1 MMRVRF
7 QTTGGIAFFPGLAAP
22 RTIDVDTL
30 DDETREKLTRL
41 IRDVDFFSLR
51 PQPST
56 RPGAADHCTYQIT
69 VEDGSRRHTVNLC
82 DPVTSTSLQQ
92 LIDVLRRL

>member
-1 MMRVRF
+1 MRVRF
-7 QTTGGIAFFPGLAAP
+7 RTTGGVAFFPGLAAP

-30 DDETREKLTRL
+30 DDKTRAKLTSL
-41 IRDVDFFSLR
+41 IRDVDFFNLR

-69 VEDGSRRHTVNLC
+69 VKDGSRHHTVSVC
-82 DPVTSTSLQQ
+82 DPLPPGSLQQ
-92 LIDVLRRL
+92 LIELLRTL

>member
-1 MMRVRF
+1 MRVRF
-7 QTTGGIAFFPGLAAP
+7 QTTGGVAFFPGLAAP

-30 DDETREKLTRL
+30 DDKTRATLTRL
-41 IRDVDFFSLR
+41 IRDVDFFNLR

-69 VEDGSRRHTVNLC
+69 VEDGPRRHTVSVC
-82 DPVTSTSLQQ
+82 DPVTSAPLQQ
-92 LIDVLRRL
+92 LIDVLRAL